1 MSEVNFVEA
10 KGQAQ
15 MFYERVITACNAADP
30 EILKE
35 AYTYIRPTAV
45 FVSESPSDFRII
57 GPDDKQGIEF
67 SYKGKLYSL
76 SCDSEFCTNVFSDK
90 CLLWKLTTVEG
101 QCDTMLQW
109 FYGATEVRKRYQEYL
124 DGITSMQ
131 ELEGYIYNLVKD
143 YLLI

>member
-35 AYTYIRPTAV
+35 AYTYIKPTAV
-45 FVSESPSDFRII
+45 FVSESPIDFLII
-57 GPDDKQGIEF
+57 EPDNKQGIEF

-76 SCDSEFCTNVFSDK
+76 SCDSEFCADVISDK
-90 CLLWKLTTVEG
+90 CMLWKLPSVEG
-101 QCDTMLQW
+101 EYDTMLQW
-109 FYGATEVRKRYQEYL
+109 FYGATEVRNHYQEYL
-124 DGITSMQ
+124 DGNTSMQ
-131 ELEGYIYNLVKD
+131 ELEGYIYNLVKE